1 MRRKKKTTI
10 VTFESRER
18 LTIRPGAPS
27 FFAWCER
34 CGTDVLMV
42 TPNEAAARAG
52 ADSRAIFRG
61 VESGEI
67 HFIEGDNGS
76 LLVCLKS
83 MRHKFFE

>member
-18 LTIRPGAPS
+18 LTIRQGAS
-27 FFAWCER
+27 SILARCEG
-34 CGTDVLMV
+34 CGTDVWMV

-52 ADSRAIFRG
+52 TDSRAIFRG

-67 HFIEGDNGS
+67 HFVEGDNGS
-76 LLVCLKS
+76 LFVCLNS